1 MEKVTK
7 TRRFVRESFATFR
20 ASSSLTNRKASPINL
35 LTRCTSVADIKP
47 FKWEVYSLSLR
58 EFHRRFSVS
67 HRHRHDRRCVS
78 QRCVFDRL
86 RLAVSPRPIHCGS
99 PRIGTRGLNREEL
112 PVPVY
117 IYFIDLDIRLSRI
130 NTSDVEWNETRRS
143 IHPRSTQPRNR
154 RRVCSCFRFSFFTR
168 STRLLAREIAR
179 NNRGPLLL
187 LLRFTSRIKERETER
202 EREKE
207 RARVRPQRN
216 VSNVISPIMFT
227 HTYSSPLVSL
237 SLSLSISLYLSLS
250 LSLSV
255 HVARTAKKALR
266 AIPFS
271 RIHNA
276 ARRLTRKLVPI
287 SSSRTGSRFSSVRKD
302 PTIPYI

>member
-1 MEKVTK
+1 MAWNGTK
-7 TRRFVRESFATFR
+7 R
-20 ASSSLTNRKASPINL
+20 A
-35 LTRCTSVADIKP
+35 
-47 FKWEVYSLSLR
+47 
-58 EFHRRFSVS
+58 
-67 HRHRHDRRCVS
+67 
-78 QRCVFDRL
+78 
-86 RLAVSPRPIHCGS
+86 
-99 PRIGTRGLNREEL
+99 
-112 PVPVY
+112 
-117 IYFIDLDIRLSRI
+117 ID
-130 NTSDVEWNETRRS
+130 
-143 IHPRSTQPRNR
+143 PRSTQPRNR
-154 RRVCSCFRFSFFTR
+154 RRVCSCFRFSFFAR

-187 LLRFTSRIKERETER
+187 LLRFTSRIKRKK
-202 EREKE
+202 KE
-207 RARVRPQRN
+207 RARVPPQRN

-237 SLSLSISLYLSLS
+237 SLSH
-250 LSLSV
+250 SLSV

-302 PTIPYI
+302 PAIPYI

>member
-112 PVPVY
+112 LVPVY

-237 SLSLSISLYLSLS
+237 SLSISLYLSIS

>member
-202 EREKE
+202 ERERK
-207 RARVRPQRN
+207 RARASSSAEERIERYFSHYVY
-216 VSNVISPIMFT
+216 T
-227 HTYSSPLVSL
+227 HLFFSARLSL
-237 SLSLSISLYLSLS
+237 SLSLHLSLSISLSLS
-250 LSLSV
+250 RFTWL
-255 HVARTAKKALR
+255 A
-266 AIPFS
+266 P
-271 RIHNA
+271 
-276 ARRLTRKLVPI
+276 RRR
-287 SSSRTGSRFSSVRKD
+287 RYEQSRFLEYTTRLAA
-302 PTIPYI
+302 

>member
-202 EREKE
+202 ERERK
-207 RARVRPQRN
+207 RARASSSAEERIERYFSHYVY
-216 VSNVISPIMFT
+216 T
-227 HTYSSPLVSL
+227 HLFFSARL
-237 SLSLSISLYLSLS
+237 SLSLHLSLSIYLSLS
-250 LSLSV
+250 L
-255 HVARTAKKALR
+255 
-266 AIPFS
+266 
-271 RIHNA
+271 
-276 ARRLTRKLVPI
+276 
-287 SSSRTGSRFSSVRKD
+287 GSRGSHREEGVTSNPVFSNTQRGSPLDQETRPDLVFENGFS
-302 PTIPYI
+302 ILLGS

>member
-20 ASSSLTNRKASPINL
+20 ASSSLTNRKASSINL

-112 PVPVY
+112 LVPVY

-216 VSNVISPIMFT
+216 VSNVISAIMFT